1 VLDEACQ
8 AYQDFLMAN
17 LDEGVQEKVV
27 ENLRFLIHY
36 GDVTTYQWKYG
47 EKPLSVEQP
56 EVVFADE
63 EKSATT
69 ITDEIDFGGDN
80 EIDFGDD
87 GLVPPVIDGGDDDVI
102 DFGDD
107 GTDAIDFGDSGT
119 EEVIDF
125 DIENVDTSAIV
136 IEAGGLA
143 GGVAKEEEALTLL
156 DNRRTRALLLDELEE
171 LAGFLSQRLVET
183 ESTGNKFSLSGAGS
197 QQLQDAD
204 TLRQMLHN
212 VEKIRY
218 DVVLTFFRQL
228 YTGIVEDRIIG
239 CLFHEEWD
247 TTEYRE

>member
-1 VLDEACQ
+1 MLDEACQ
-8 AYQDFLMAN
+8 AYQDFLKSA
-17 LDEGVQEKVV
+17 LDEGVEEKVV
-27 ENLRFLIHY
+27 ENLRFLIQH

-69 ITDEIDFGGDN
+69 ATADEIDFGGGD

-87 GLVPPVIDGGDDDVI
+87 GAVPSATDDDVI

-107 GTDAIDFGDSGT
+107 GADAIDFGDSGT
-119 EEVIDF
+119 EEAIDF

-136 IEAGGLA
+136 VEAGGLA
-143 GGVAKEEEALTLL
+143 GGVARDEEALTLL

-183 ESTGNKFSLSGAGS
+183 ESAGNKFSLSGAGS

-204 TLRQMLHN
+204 TLRQMIHN
-212 VEKIRY
+212 VEKIR
-218 DVVLTFFRQL
+218 
-228 YTGIVEDRIIG
+228 
-239 CLFHEEWD
+239 
-247 TTEYRE
+247 

>member
-1 VLDEACQ
+1 MLDEACQ
-8 AYQDFLMAN
+8 AYQDFLKSA
-17 LDEGVQEKVV
+17 LDEGVEEKVV
-27 ENLRFLIHY
+27 ENLRFLIEH

-63 EKSATT
+63 EKSATET
-69 ITDEIDFGGDN
+69 TADEIDFGGDD

-87 GLVPPVIDGGDDDVI
+87 GVVPSATDDDVI

-119 EEVIDF
+119 EEAIDF

-136 IEAGGLA
+136 VEAGGLA
-143 GGVAKEEEALTLL
+143 GGVARDEEALTLL

-171 LAGFLSQRLVET
+171 LAGFLGQRLVET
-183 ESTGNKFSLSGAGS
+183 ESAGNKFSLSGAGS

-204 TLRQMLHN
+204 TLRQMLTS
-212 VEKIRY
+212 VEKIR
-218 DVVLTFFRQL
+218 
-228 YTGIVEDRIIG
+228 
-239 CLFHEEWD
+239 
-247 TTEYRE
+247 

>member
-1 VLDEACQ
+1 MGYRYRWRKLIFSIPQVLDEACQ
-8 AYQDFLMAN
+8 AYQDFLKAT
-17 LDEGVQEKVV
+17 LDEGVEEKVV
-27 ENLRFLIHY
+27 ENLRFLIEH

-63 EKSATT
+63 ENPATT
-69 ITDEIDFGGDN
+69 TTTDEIDFGGDD

-87 GLVPPVIDGGDDDVI
+87 GAVPSATDDDVI

-119 EEVIDF
+119 EEAIDF

-136 IEAGGLA
+136 VEAGGLA
-143 GGVAKEEEALTLL
+143 GGVAREEEALTLL

-171 LAGFLSQRLVET
+171 LAGFLGQRLVET
-183 ESTGNKFSLSGAGS
+183 ESAGNKFSLSGAGS

-204 TLRQMLHN
+204 TLRQMLTS
-212 VEKIRY
+212 VEKIR
-218 DVVLTFFRQL
+218 
-228 YTGIVEDRIIG
+228 
-239 CLFHEEWD
+239 
-247 TTEYRE
+247 

>member
-1 VLDEACQ
+1 
-8 AYQDFLMAN
+8 M
-17 LDEGVQEKVV
+17 V
-27 ENLRFLIHY
+27 ENLRFLIEH

-69 ITDEIDFGGDN
+69 TTTDEIDFGGDD

-87 GLVPPVIDGGDDDVI
+87 GTVPSVTDGGDDDVI

-107 GTDAIDFGDSGT
+107 GADVIDFGDSGT
-119 EEVIDF
+119 EEAIDF

-136 IEAGGLA
+136 VEAGGLA
-143 GGVAKEEEALTLL
+143 GGVARDEEALTLL

-171 LAGFLSQRLVET
+171 LAGFLGQRLVET
-183 ESTGNKFSLSGAGS
+183 ESASNKFSLSGAGS
-197 QQLQDAD
+197 NQQLQDAD

-212 VEKIRY
+212 VEKIR
-218 DVVLTFFRQL
+218 
-228 YTGIVEDRIIG
+228 
-239 CLFHEEWD
+239 
-247 TTEYRE
+247 

>member
-1 VLDEACQ
+1 
-8 AYQDFLMAN
+8 M
-17 LDEGVQEKVV
+17 
-27 ENLRFLIHY
+27 ENLRFLIQH

-47 EKPLSVEQP
+47 EKPLSIEQP

-69 ITDEIDFGGDN
+69 ATADEIDFGGDG

-87 GLVPPVIDGGDDDVI
+87 GTVPSATDDDVI

-119 EEVIDF
+119 EEAIDF

-136 IEAGGLA
+136 VEAGGLA
-143 GGVAKEEEALTLL
+143 GGVAREEEALTLL

-171 LAGFLSQRLVET
+171 LAGFLGQRLVET
-183 ESTGNKFSLSGAGS
+183 ESAGNKFSLSGAGS

-204 TLRQMLHN
+204 TLRQMLHS
-212 VEKIRY
+212 VEKIR
-218 DVVLTFFRQL
+218 
-228 YTGIVEDRIIG
+228 
-239 CLFHEEWD
+239 
-247 TTEYRE
+247 